1 MTVRT
6 WSTATAA
13 GDVTVIEVELAR
25 IRVQLLSLG
34 AAIRH
39 VDVPDR
45 TGELGPVHLALPE
58 IADYADR
65 AVNPHLGA
73 TLGRYANRIAGGT
86 FILDGSTYDLDV
98 NNGPNTLHGGSLGW
112 DRHVWQVAALD
123 DSPECVSV
131 SFSLKS
137 PDGDMGFP
145 GTVSAT
151 VTYVVT
157 DTSIAMHFVA
167 TTDAPTV
174 LSMANHGYWNLAG
187 TDTIAGHEL
196 RVAAERRLVMND
208 VQIPDGET
216 EVAGTAYDLRTP
228 VDLGPVI
235 EATGGLDDCY
245 VINGTGLRGV
255 AELRCPANGRWLRVS
270 SDAPGLQVYTGNSL
284 KPPFTVHQS
293 VSLETQRMPDAPN
306 QPGLGPC
313 VLRPGE
319 EYRSTTLLE
328 FGVD

>member
-6 WSTATAA
+6 WSAPTAA
-13 GDVTVIEVELAR
+13 GDVTVIEVELDQ
-25 IRVQLLSLG
+25 IRVRLLSLG
-34 AAIRH
+34 AAIGD
-39 VDVPDR
+39 VEVPDR
-45 TGELGPVHLALPE
+45 SGQLGPVHLALPE
-58 IADYADR
+58 IADYAER
-65 AVNPHLGA
+65 ALNPHLGA

-86 FILDGSTYDLDV
+86 FTLDGSTYDLDV
-98 NNGPNTLHGGSLGW
+98 NNGPNTLHGGALGW
-112 DRHVWQVAALD
+112 DRHMWQVVDLD
-123 DSPECVSV
+123 DSTERVSV
-131 SFSLKS
+131 TFSLVS

-157 DTSIAMHFVA
+157 ERSIAMHFAA

-174 LSMANHGYWNLAG
+174 ISMANHGYWNLAG

-245 VINGTGLRGV
+245 VIDGTGLREA

-293 VSLETQRMPDAPN
+293 VSLEAQRMPDAPN
-306 QPGLGPC
+306 QPELGPC